1 MDFKNVIIMSDL
13 DGTLLDD
20 KKEISPRDMESINEF
35 CDKGGMFTIATGR
48 GYSMAR
54 PVAQKLKLRIPAV
67 IFNGSA
73 VYDFDKDEFLWQ
85 SEVTQKARDY
95 IKLVMDRFPDVGI

>member
-48 GYSMAR
+48 GC
-54 PVAQKLKLRIPAV
+54 
-67 IFNGSA
+67 G
-73 VYDFDKDEFLWQ
+73 
-85 SEVTQKARDY
+85 KAEAEDTCGHLQR
-95 IKLVMDRFPDVGI
+95 VGGV